1 MFGTGET
8 RISNKRAPRAGEVH
22 FCLNTNPKKLNP
34 QVITGRDTI
43 INKPAESFDGPV
55 EMKEVGRVLGNFTG
69 FQSIRRDLKVG
80 ESRSMLATRCLKC
93 VQKKRLLSM
102 DPKVDLTLKALVPTA
117 TSVRGAQ
124 APIAN
129 TSWAA
134 SSASTDGQSV
144 A

>member
-1 MFGTGET
+1 
-8 RISNKRAPRAGEVH
+8 
-22 FCLNTNPKKLNP
+22 
-34 QVITGRDTI
+34 
-43 INKPAESFDGPV
+43 
-55 EMKEVGRVLGNFTG
+55 
-69 FQSIRRDLKVG
+69 
-80 ESRSMLATRCLKC
+80 
-93 VQKKRLLSM
+93 M

-129 TSWAA
+129 KSQAA